1 MWIVNIAL
9 RRPYT
14 FLVAALL
21 ILLSTP
27 YVLRNMPTDIFPNID
42 IPVVAMLWD
51 YKGMNAKEVADRL
64 TGSVERSMSL
74 IDGIEHSESVSYAGA
89 AVIKVFFHQ
98 GTDIRTALAQVMS
111 GSNSVYRSLPPST
124 APPQVIQYSASD
136 LPLVQLGISSS
147 TVPETEVNDLTN
159 NIVRSSLQSKRG
171 VALTSPFGSKG
182 RQVTVDINPA

>member
-89 AVIKVFFHQ
+89 
-98 GTDIRTALAQVMS
+98 
-111 GSNSVYRSLPPST
+111 
-124 APPQVIQYSASD
+124 
-136 LPLVQLGISSS
+136 
-147 TVPETEVNDLTN
+147 
-159 NIVRSSLQSKRG
+159 
-171 VALTSPFGSKG
+171 
-182 RQVTVDINPA
+182 